1 MNSFQKMKYLH
12 RNKERKAASVRS
24 GRKEKRNDR
33 AADTG
38 KNIQRQD
45 ERDS

>member
-12 RNKERKAASVRS
+12 RNQERKEAFVKA
-24 GRKEKRNDR
+24 GRKGKRNDR

-38 KNIQRQD
+38 KNIQRQN